1 MTAIITIANQK
12 GGVGKTT
19 TAINL
24 SAAIAN
30 RGKRT
35 LLIDLDPQANSTIAF
50 FASGEISASMFD
62 VLSETR
68 TPMAGVIKPTKDPNL
83 FLGPGRL
90 ALAKLEQVLAG
101 QFDAPYRLK
110 DALSPVLKDFDYIV
124 LDTPP
129 SLGILTV
136 NAMVTSSHLL
146 VPIQA
151 AYFAIEGTDDLLETY
166 ERIRARP
173 NPGLKVLGVVITLF
187 DKRTNISR
195 DTHGQIR
202 SVFGEVLFKTK
213 ISKNVRLEES
223 PAYKETILTFA
234 GRMIRVDE
242 IRPNPDQ
249 PRKAL
254 GDLRELTESV
264 REKGVLEPLLVR
276 FIAREG
282 CFYIISGERR
292 YHAAR
297 AAGLR
302 EVPCI
307 EKSVDDAETLEIA
320 LIENIQRKDLTA
332 FEEADGLQRLASQF
346 EYTHEDMAKKIG
358 RARSS
363 VTETLSLLNI
373 PELLRKK
380 CVENGIVSKSLL
392 LQIARQ
398 PTEKKMIE
406 MFQRIL
412 QGGLTR
418 DEARR
423 ERREEQSGP
432 QRPQPFIFHFEPQND
447 AFKFRIQFKK
457 SHVSRDELIVTL
469 REILA
474 QLEGTAAAA
483 DSTAA

>member
-1 MTAIITIANQK
+1 MLKKAGLPVTLKMRHDAHYIEQLTSFS
-12 GGVGKTT
+12 
-19 TAINL
+19 
-24 SAAIAN
+24 SAA
-30 RGKRT
+30 
-35 LLIDLDPQANSTIAF
+35 
-50 FASGEISASMFD
+50 
-62 VLSETR
+62 V
-68 TPMAGVIKPTKDPNL
+68 
-83 FLGPGRL
+83 
-90 ALAKLEQVLAG
+90 
-101 QFDAPYRLK
+101 
-110 DALSPVLKDFDYIV
+110 
-124 LDTPP
+124 
-129 SLGILTV
+129 
-136 NAMVTSSHLL
+136 
-146 VPIQA
+146 
-151 AYFAIEGTDDLLETY
+151 
-166 ERIRARP
+166 
-173 NPGLKVLGVVITLF
+173 
-187 DKRTNISR
+187 
-195 DTHGQIR
+195 
-202 SVFGEVLFKTK
+202 
-213 ISKNVRLEES
+213 
-223 PAYKETILTFA
+223 

-276 FIAREG
+276 FIAKEG
-282 CFYIISGERR
+282 FFYIISGERR

-332 FEEADGLQRLASQF
+332 FEEADGLHRLATQF
-346 EYTHEDMAKKIG
+346 EYTHEDMAQKIG

-363 VTETLSLLNI
+363 VTETLSLRNI
-373 PELLRKK
+373 PDALRKK
-380 CVENGIVSKSLL
+380 CIENGVTSKSVL

-398 PTEKKMIE
+398 PTEKKMVE

-423 ERREEQSGP
+423 ERREEQAGP

-457 SHVSRDELIVTL
+457 SHVSRDELITTL
-469 REILA
+469 REILS
-474 QLEGTAAAA
+474 QLEGGGSSEA

>member
-1 MTAIITIANQK
+1 MLKKA
-12 GGVGKTT
+12 GLPV
-19 TAINL
+19 
-24 SAAIAN
+24 
-30 RGKRT
+30 T
-35 LLIDLDPQANSTIAF
+35 LKMRHDAHYIDQLTSY
-50 FASGEISASMFD
+50 SGA
-62 VLSETR
+62 
-68 TPMAGVIKPTKDPNL
+68 
-83 FLGPGRL
+83 
-90 ALAKLEQVLAG
+90 
-101 QFDAPYRLK
+101 
-110 DALSPVLKDFDYIV
+110 
-124 LDTPP
+124 
-129 SLGILTV
+129 TV
-136 NAMVTSSHLL
+136 
-146 VPIQA
+146 
-151 AYFAIEGTDDLLETY
+151 
-166 ERIRARP
+166 
-173 NPGLKVLGVVITLF
+173 
-187 DKRTNISR
+187 
-195 DTHGQIR
+195 
-202 SVFGEVLFKTK
+202 
-213 ISKNVRLEES
+213 
-223 PAYKETILTFA
+223 

-242 IRPNPDQ
+242 IRPNPEQ

-276 FIAREG
+276 FVSSEG

-332 FEEADGLQRLASQF
+332 FEEADGLYRLATQF

-363 VTETLSLLNI
+363 VTETLSLRNI
-373 PELLRKK
+373 PEALRKK
-380 CVENGIVSKSLL
+380 CVENGITSKSLL

-398 PTEKKMIE
+398 PSEKKMNE
-406 MFQRIL
+406 MYQRIL

-423 ERREEQSGP
+423 ERREEQTGP

-457 SHVSRDELIVTL
+457 SHVSRDELISTL
-469 REILA
+469 REILS
-474 QLEGTAAAA
+474 QLEGTASQSSEA

>member
-1 MTAIITIANQK
+1 MLKKAGLPVTLKMRHDAHYIEQLTSYS
-12 GGVGKTT
+12 G
-19 TAINL
+19 
-24 SAAIAN
+24 AA
-30 RGKRT
+30 
-35 LLIDLDPQANSTIAF
+35 
-50 FASGEISASMFD
+50 
-62 VLSETR
+62 V
-68 TPMAGVIKPTKDPNL
+68 
-83 FLGPGRL
+83 
-90 ALAKLEQVLAG
+90 
-101 QFDAPYRLK
+101 
-110 DALSPVLKDFDYIV
+110 
-124 LDTPP
+124 
-129 SLGILTV
+129 
-136 NAMVTSSHLL
+136 
-146 VPIQA
+146 
-151 AYFAIEGTDDLLETY
+151 
-166 ERIRARP
+166 
-173 NPGLKVLGVVITLF
+173 
-187 DKRTNISR
+187 
-195 DTHGQIR
+195 
-202 SVFGEVLFKTK
+202 
-213 ISKNVRLEES
+213 
-223 PAYKETILTFA
+223 

-242 IRPNPDQ
+242 IRPNPEQ

-276 FIAREG
+276 FIASEG

-307 EKSVDDAETLEIA
+307 EKTVDDAETLEIA

-373 PELLRKK
+373 PEALRKK
-380 CVENGIVSKSLL
+380 SVESGVTSKSLL

-423 ERREEQSGP
+423 ERREDRNGP

-457 SHVSRDELIVTL
+457 SHVSRDELISTL
-469 REILA
+469 REILS
-474 QLEGTAAAA
+474 QLEGTASESPTA

>member
-1 MTAIITIANQK
+1 
-12 GGVGKTT
+12 
-19 TAINL
+19 
-24 SAAIAN
+24 
-30 RGKRT
+30 
-35 LLIDLDPQANSTIAF
+35 
-50 FASGEISASMFD
+50 
-62 VLSETR
+62 
-68 TPMAGVIKPTKDPNL
+68 
-83 FLGPGRL
+83 
-90 ALAKLEQVLAG
+90 
-101 QFDAPYRLK
+101 
-110 DALSPVLKDFDYIV
+110 VLKKAGLPVTLKMRHDAHYIEQ
-124 LDTPP
+124 
-129 SLGILTV
+129 LT
-136 NAMVTSSHLL
+136 SFSG
-146 VPIQA
+146 A
-151 AYFAIEGTDDLLETY
+151 A
-166 ERIRARP
+166 
-173 NPGLKVLGVVITLF
+173 V
-187 DKRTNISR
+187 
-195 DTHGQIR
+195 
-202 SVFGEVLFKTK
+202 
-213 ISKNVRLEES
+213 
-223 PAYKETILTFA
+223 

-242 IRPNPDQ
+242 IRPNPEQ

-276 FIAREG
+276 FIAKEG

-332 FEEADGLQRLASQF
+332 FEEADGLHRLATQF
-346 EYTHEDMAKKIG
+346 EYTHEDVAQKIG

-363 VTETLSLLNI
+363 VTETLSLRNI
-373 PELLRKK
+373 PEALRKK
-380 CVENGIVSKSLL
+380 CIENGVTSKSVL

-398 PTEKKMIE
+398 PTEKKMTE

-423 ERREEQSGP
+423 ERREEQAGP
-432 QRPQPFIFHFEPQND
+432 QRPRPFIFHFEPQND

-457 SHVSRDELIVTL
+457 SHVSRDELISTL
-469 REILA
+469 REILS
-474 QLEGTAAAA
+474 QLEGGSSSEA